1 MPVDKATETAQPA
14 VMRLGMALRAARL
27 AAGLSQPELAAAS
40 EVSQSSL
47 SRTEAGKHD
56 PTVTEVARL
65 ESALQ
70 LTKGTLLVKGGFVTG
85 LDAVDHAIAVDPALS
100 DREREWL
107 TAAYRSALAASRPPK
122 RAGRR

>member
-1 MPVDKATETAQPA
+1 VPVDKAAKEAQPA
-14 VMRLGMALRAARL
+14 VMRLGIALRAARL

-56 PTVTEVARL
+56 PTVTEVARM

-70 LTKGTLLVKGGFVTG
+70 LTSGTLLVKGGFVSG
-85 LDAVDHAIAVDPALS
+85 LADVDHAIAVDPALS

-107 TAAYRSALAASRPPK
+107 TAAYRSALVASRPQK
-122 RAGRR
+122 QVGRR